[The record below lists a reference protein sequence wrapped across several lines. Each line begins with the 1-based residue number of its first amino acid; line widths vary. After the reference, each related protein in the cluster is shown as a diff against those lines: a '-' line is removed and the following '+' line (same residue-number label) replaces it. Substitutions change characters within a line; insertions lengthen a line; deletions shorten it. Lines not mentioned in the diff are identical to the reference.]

1 MKIAI
6 TGASGKTG
14 FRISEEAVKKGYKVR
29 QIIRKNSKVSEGQES
44 LETIRVSLDKKEE
57 LDKAL
62 KDIDALVIATGAR
75 ASLDLTGPAKVDAL
89 GVYRQLES
97 CKRVGIKRVILVSS
111 LCTGKFFHP
120 LNLFGLI
127 LIWKKVGENFLR
139 NSNFEWTIIRPGGLK
154 ENEDIKSENINYS
167 KEDTQ
172 INGSIPRRLVAQCC
186 IDSLK
191 NNDSINKIIEVT
203 SSNDNKKI
211 INGQGVVIRNFS
223 NQTKNFNRG
232 PKKPSI
238 ESPYSREKSLKVRSI
253 PFFKSLKL
261 SLSIEGNFKK
271 NSSCI

>member
-1 MKIAI
+1 MAENTAPLEAVMEQNVIYVVLFFQKEKRNLYVKNPKNLYNNLISFLIMKIAI

-14 FRISEEAVKKGYKVR
+14 YRISEEAVKKGYKVR
-29 QIIRKNSKVSEGQES
+29 QIIRKNSKVSEGLES
-44 LETIRVSLDKKEE
+44 LETIRVSLDNKKE
-57 LDKAL
+57 LDNAL

-111 LCTGKFFHP
+111 LCTGKLFHP

-127 LIWKKVGENFLR
+127 LIWKKIGENFLR

-167 KEDTQ
+167 KEDIQ

-191 NNDSINKIIEVT
+191 NKASINKLIEVT

-211 INGQGVVIRNFS
+211 S
-223 NQTKNFNRG
+223 
-232 PKKPSI
+232 
-238 ESPYSREKSLKVRSI
+238 
-253 PFFKSLKL
+253 
-261 SLSIEGNFKK
+261 FKK
-271 NSSCI
+271 AMQMI